1 MDTTTETTF
10 TARSYRGEEDLQ
22 PICDLMNLC
31 RSVDQLGGEEYATPD
46 YWRIELGDPEIDT
59 TRDVKLWENKEGELV
74 GALMLWTPRESMNGK
89 VDAHLHFRLHP
100 DARNKGLEG
109 AILEAASR
117 RVREIAGER
126 NQPAIMRAG
135 LDYSTPEYIAYQQG
149 LLDEQGFAPERYFF
163 KMARPLGQPVPEP
176 HFPAGFTM
184 RHSQGEA
191 DIEPWV
197 DAFNQSFIDH
207 WNHHPMLVESHRNWL
222 QSPNYTRERDL
233 ICLAPDGTFAAFCFC
248 WIDLADNIHSNRKEG
263 WIDMLGTR
271 RGFRN
276 MGLGRAMLLAG
287 MQRLKADGMDTAV
300 LGVDAENP
308 SGALKLYESVG
319 FYKVHTTAVYQKEL

>member
-1 MDTTTETTF
+1 MDAMKTTF

-31 RSVDQLGGEEYATPD
+31 RSVDQLGEEEYATPD
-46 YWRIELGDPEIDT
+46 NWRIYLSDPEVDSAGGI
-59 TRDVKLWENKEGELV
+59 KLWENKEGKLV
-74 GALMLWTPRESMNGK
+74 GGMTLSIPHESINGK
-89 VDAHLHFRLHP
+89 LDARLHFQVHP
-100 DARNKGLEG
+100 QARNKGLEQEIMDG
-109 AILEAASR
+109 ASQ
-117 RVREIAGER
+117 RVREIARER
-126 NQPAIMRAG
+126 NQPAVMRAG

-149 LLDEQGFAPERYFF
+149 LLDEQGFTPVRYFF

-176 HFPAGFTM
+176 QFPAGFTM

-197 DAFNQSFIDH
+197 DVFNQSFIDH

-222 QSPNYTRERDL
+222 QSPNYNRERDL
-233 ICLAPDGTFAAFCFC
+233 ICLAPDGRFAAFCFC

-287 MQRLKADGMDTAV
+287 MRRLKADGMDTAV

-319 FYKVHTTAVYQKEL
+319 FYKVHTTASYQKEL